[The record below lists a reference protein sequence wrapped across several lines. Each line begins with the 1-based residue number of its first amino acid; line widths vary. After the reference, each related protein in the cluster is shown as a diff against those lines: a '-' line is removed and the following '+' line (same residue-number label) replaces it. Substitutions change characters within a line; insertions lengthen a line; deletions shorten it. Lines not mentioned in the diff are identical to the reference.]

1 MMEGERIATFI
12 KGFDDH
18 LEGGI
23 PRGHVVLVC
32 GTPGTMKSSV
42 AWNLLWNNA
51 RQRGLQGI
59 YLSLEQSERSL
70 LDQMARFGMPL
81 AGLEQKLTIVDLGTV
96 RAEMASAEI
105 ESDKENWAK
114 VVRGLVADALG
125 KSGLDI
131 LVIDSLDAYEL
142 LFERPISRNEMFQF
156 FEWLRQLG
164 VTVLIIAEM
173 SPDSARYSKYDEG
186 FLADGI
192 LHLKLAEVS
201 DVDVQ
206 RRIRC
211 VKMRGTRHSPG
222 FFSLLVDGNQLAIT
236 KTILE

>member
-1 MMEGERIATFI
+1 MDGERIRTFI

-23 PRGHVVLVC
+23 PRGHVVLVS
-32 GTPGTMKSSV
+32 GTPGTMKSTV
-42 AWNLLWNNA
+42 AWNLLWHNA
-51 RQRGLQGI
+51 KERGQKGL
-59 YLSLEQSERSL
+59 YLSLEQNERSL
-70 LDQMARFGMPL
+70 LDQMVKFGL
-81 AGLEQKLTIVDLGTV
+81 GRQGLEEGLSVIDLGTI
-96 RAEMASAEI
+96 RAEMARAEI
-105 ESDKENWAK
+105 ESDKENWAN
-114 VVRGLVADALG
+114 VVKGLVGDA
-125 KSGLDI
+125 KEQKGLDI
-131 LVIDSLDAYEL
+131 MVLDSLEAYEL
-142 LFERPISRNEMFQF
+142 LFERPITRNEMFQF
-156 FEWLRQLG
+156 FEWLRRLG
-164 VTVLIIAEM
+164 ITVLIIAEM
-173 SPDSARYSKYDEG
+173 SPDSQKYSKYDEG

-222 FFSLLVDGNQLAIT
+222 FFNLLVDGQSLAIT